1 MIGLESL
8 AAEIFRAFP
17 ESEFKIWQQSSW
29 SQNSAGYRENIR
41 QFASAL
47 PGLENETNQILDLEK
62 PLIKA
67 QRKISPHGSEISEMG
82 SAEPSYFS
90 ISHSTQSGVLA
101 QSLIPIGV
109 DTELIARVSER
120 IVARVSRPE
129 ELRQAP
135 SAAFLW
141 AAKEACYKSLIHF
154 QQPQTVS
161 QIEITD
167 WTKNTSGIF
176 TFDLKYTK
184 KFGISVSKGFVLIHH
199 SEALAVFFAKP

>member
-1 MIGLESL
+1 MIGLKSL
-8 AAEIFRAFP
+8 KAEIQKTFP
-17 ESEFKIWQQSSW
+17 ESKFKVWQQSSW
-29 SQNSAGYRENIR
+29 SQNSAGYREEIR

-47 PGLENETNQILDLEK
+47 PGLEQEKTQILDLEK

-67 QRKISPHGSEISEMG
+67 QRNLAPHGLKISEVESSK
-82 SAEPSYFS
+82 STYFS

-109 DTELIARVSER
+109 DIELIARVSEK
-120 IVARVSRPE
+120 IVARVSSPE
-129 ELRQAP
+129 ELHQAP

-141 AAKEACYKSLIHF
+141 AAKEACFKSLIHF

-167 WTKNTSGIF
+167 WTKNTSDIF
-176 TFDLKYTK
+176 AFDLKYK
-184 KFGISVSKGFVLIHH
+184 ERFRISVSKGFVLLHH